1 MLPRTPATVL
11 LAAASG
17 GLSSSS
23 ASGIKWVET
32 TGIKYCGGGTGWF
45 GFPPSPF
52 GAGPAG
58 PGGCPQIPAAW
69 SDGKG
74 VAACETLC
82 AGDAKCLGFTWYPAD
97 PTHGGKNLTA
107 CCFRA
112 GSVASKPKCAA
123 CTARCYEK
131 PPPPPPP
138 PAPPVPVSQRE
149 AMLWVYMHNESNT
162 TVWDEY
168 LSNFSRWMR
177 PNVTSVSLCKYRC
190 LPDGSFGYVG
200 APHNL
205 ADTGLNQE
213 CVPPWQIPRRPP
225 RPTPD
230 GTEPRVTPPSLCHGQ
245 CSCLLLV
252 RAFAPA
258 GSTAYRAF
266 RTAATAPASVS
277 SR

>member
-1 MLPRTPATVL
+1 MALVRSSLPVV
-11 LAAASG
+11 
-17 GLSSSS
+17 
-23 ASGIKWVET
+23 I
-32 TGIKYCGGGTGWF
+32 
-45 GFPPSPF
+45 
-52 GAGPAG
+52 
-58 PGGCPQIPAAW
+58 
-69 SDGKG
+69 
-74 VAACETLC
+74 
-82 AGDAKCLGFTWYPAD
+82 TWYPAD

-177 PNVTSVSLCKYRC
+177 PNVTSVSLCMYRC

-225 RPTPD
+225 RPTPH
-230 GTEPRVTPPSLCHGQ
+230 GTEPRVTPPSLCL
-245 CSCLLLV
+245 SATVSALASYLSV
-252 RAFAPA
+252 RLHLQAL
-258 GSTAYRAF
+258 R
-266 RTAATAPASVS
+266 RTALSELQQLRRPPSVPAD
-277 SR
+277 